1 MKVESSLRK
10 EKEQKMKM
18 RRSLFNPVVLSL
30 VVEIA
35 ASLMLGGTA
44 VLAAPVQNTIVIPIA
59 GTVGGPPESVSISGN
74 VQIKTTLVLDPDFG
88 NPPAVLLSID
98 FLPNVT
104 GRGLSTGTNYVAPG
118 EQDLIRP
125 LADALVIEM
134 TFPFFPDTPG
144 GFLSARSGLASFTL
158 TYDNLGRVKVGT
170 ATVSTP
176 NF

>member
-18 RRSLFNPVVLSL
+18 RRPLFNPAVLLL
-30 VVEIA
+30 VVGIP
-35 ASLMLGGTA
+35 ASVMLGGDT
-44 VLAAPVQNTIVIPIA
+44 VLAAPVQSTIVIPIA

-74 VQIKTTLVLDPDFG
+74 VQIKSTLVLDPDF
-88 NPPAVLLSID
+88 NRPAAVLLSID

-104 GRGLSTGTNYVAPG
+104 GRGLSTGTSYVAPA
-118 EQDLIRP
+118 EQELVRP
-125 LADALVIEM
+125 LADALVIQM

-144 GFLSARSGLASFTL
+144 GFLSARSGLVAFTL
-158 TYDNLGRVKVGT
+158 SYDDLGRVKAGT